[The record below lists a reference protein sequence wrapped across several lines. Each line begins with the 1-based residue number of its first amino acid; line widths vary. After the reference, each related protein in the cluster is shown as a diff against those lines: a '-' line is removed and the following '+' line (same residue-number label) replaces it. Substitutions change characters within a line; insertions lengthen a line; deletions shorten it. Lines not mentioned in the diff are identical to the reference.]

1 VTVGESAFGDEP
13 HPDMVLNLFVQQNVS
28 SALPMAYYM
37 AARRGSDL
45 LMDDRLSL
53 SATLS
58 SQRLR
63 SAIRGLIALR
73 EMELKETH
81 RIVFAVKDATG
92 HVGCSSM
99 HCPLEK
105 GTTGTRRRA
114 FDRIAGSAVEG
125 KRILQVLSTSELAGG
140 TGPRFCRV
148 CEEKV

>member
-1 VTVGESAFGDEP
+1 
-13 HPDMVLNLFVQQNVS
+13 
-28 SALPMAYYM
+28 MAYYVGV
-37 AARRGSDL
+37 RSGSDS

-63 SAIRGLIALR
+63 SVIRGLIALL

-81 RIVFAVKDATG
+81 RIVFTVKDATG
-92 HVGCSSM
+92 RVGRSAM

-105 GTTGTRRRA
+105 GTTGTRRWA

-125 KRILQVLSTSELAGG
+125 TRILQVLATSELAGD
-140 TGPRFCRV
+140 TGPRFCLV